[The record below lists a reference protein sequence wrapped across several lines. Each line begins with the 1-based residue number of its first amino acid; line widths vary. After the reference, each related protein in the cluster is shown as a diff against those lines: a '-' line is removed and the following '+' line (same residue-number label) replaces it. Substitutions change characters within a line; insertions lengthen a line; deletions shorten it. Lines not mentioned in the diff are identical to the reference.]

1 LRLFAGSNFAE
12 VIMRRILPLLF
23 LSAAAPLLAQQA
35 PADQPTI
42 VVTGQRLQDY
52 RDALARCLAR
62 HCPPNEDADA
72 TLALAEALFLN
83 GEYHEGRDAV
93 AASLRRNRNQ
103 ARGYPEPVS
112 DLYRAHTRLSR
123 HLGQDTDARRS
134 AYGILSA
141 LQEGIPQEDYRH
153 FTARLELSE
162 YLMLGGN
169 YNGARRELNELIRVA
184 RAAGREDVATLAEL
198 RMLWFQNI
206 AQPESDARAQLLRM
220 TRETAPAQRMRSTGA
235 KLLLARIYRREG
247 RAADA
252 DALLAEIG
260 RSSAASAA
268 HRRLISAP
276 TYVLQIQDPNDIANN
291 NGENFPTA
299 NVLSRMS
306 DNFEDKWIDV
316 GFWITPD
323 GHVSDLEIVRDSNEN
338 GWADPLL
345 ESIRGRVYS
354 TASEPTYR
362 LERYTYTAPYERVT
376 GTNIPRRSRRARVE
390 YLDLTQNEPPPV
402 PPAAERRN

>member
-1 LRLFAGSNFAE
+1 
-12 VIMRRILPLLF
+12 MRRVLPF
-23 LSAAAPLLAQQA
+23 VLLAVSSPLIAQQQLSD
-35 PADQPTI
+35 PTDQPTI

-62 HCPPNEDADA
+62 HCPTDEDADA

-83 GEYHEGRDAV
+83 GEYHEGREAV
-93 AASLRRNRNQ
+93 RASLGRNRGQ

-123 HLGQDTDARRS
+123 HLGQDIDARRS

-141 LQEGIPQEDYRH
+141 LQEGIPQEDHRH

-169 YNGARRELNELIRVA
+169 YNSARRELLELQRVA

-198 RMLWFQNI
+198 RMLWFQNM
-206 AQPESDARAQLLRM
+206 AYPESDARQRLLLLAHD
-220 TRETAPAQRMRSTGA
+220 TAPANRVRSTGA
-235 KLLLARIYRREG
+235 KLMLARLYRHQNRMAE
-247 RAADA
+247 A
-252 DALLAEIG
+252 DALLAEVG
-260 RSSAASAA
+260 RSFGHSG
-268 HRRLISAP
+268 RRQLISAP
-276 TYVLQIQDPNDIANN
+276 RYTLQVTDPNVTDLS
-291 NGENFPTA
+291 GEDFPTA

-316 GFWITPD
+316 GFWVLPN
-323 GHVSDLEIVRDSNEN
+323 GHVADVEIVRADNNN

-345 ESIRGRVYS
+345 ESIPGRIYS
-354 TASEPTYR
+354 EGPEATYR

-390 YLDLTQNEPPPV
+390 YLDLTQNEPPG
-402 PPAAERRN
+402 PPPTTASTTN

>member
-1 LRLFAGSNFAE
+1 
-12 VIMRRILPLLF
+12 MRGPLLF
-23 LSAAAPLLAQQA
+23 ALLAGAAPALAQA
-35 PADQPTI
+35 PGPAADDQPTI

-83 GEYHEGRDAV
+83 GAYHEGRDAV
-93 AASLRRNRNQ
+93 QASLRRNQDQ

-112 DLYRAHTRLSR
+112 DLYRAHARLSR

-134 AYGILSA
+134 SYGILSA
-141 LQEGIPQEDYRH
+141 LQEGIPREDYRH

-162 YLMLGGN
+162 NLMMAGN
-169 YNGARRELNELIRVA
+169 YNSARRALVELAQVA
-184 RAAGREDVATLAEL
+184 RRAGREDVATIAEL
-198 RMLWFQNI
+198 RMLWFDNI
-206 AQPESDARAQLLRM
+206 AHPQGDARQRLILMARD
-220 TRETAPAQRMRSTGA
+220 TAPAQRMRATGA
-235 KLLLARIYRREG
+235 KLLLARIYRTEG
-247 RAADA
+247 HAAQA

-260 RSSAASAA
+260 RSAAGGAR
-268 HRRLISAP
+268 RRLITSP
-276 TYVLQIQDPNDIANN
+276 PYTLQVGDPNDVADTM
-291 NGENFPTA
+291 GESLNAA

-316 GFWITPD
+316 GFWVLPN
-323 GHVSDLEIVRDSNEN
+323 GHVSGLEIVRERNNN
-338 GWADPLL
+338 GWARPLID
-345 ESIRGRVYS
+345 SIRGRVYS
-354 TASEPTYR
+354 EGPEPTYR

-390 YLDLTQNEPPPV
+390 YLDLTQNEPPPM
-402 PPAAERRN
+402 PPPTAESPSN